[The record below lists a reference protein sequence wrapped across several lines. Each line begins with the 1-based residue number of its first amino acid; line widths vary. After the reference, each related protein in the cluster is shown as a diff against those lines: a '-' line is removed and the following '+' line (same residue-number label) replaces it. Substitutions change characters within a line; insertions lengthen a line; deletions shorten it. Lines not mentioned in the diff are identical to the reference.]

1 MKSNIYKTTSFNNH
15 SELSSSASN
24 SSNYEK
30 NQNIRVICKKIVYLI
45 GIPIEIAEEDTLIK
59 KEYLGQYGSIH
70 KIIVN
75 KNGYMKNESNS
86 PTYSSY
92 ITYSNETE
100 ASLALL
106 SLNNSIVFNHKLNA
120 CYGTNKYCNNFLKGI
135 ECNNK
140 DCFYLHE
147 IANKNDIIIKN
158 DSQMKMLFIEQ
169 QKIATN
175 IADVFSVEQ
184 KDIYIQKGTEI
195 KNEFEEKKIENFF
208 PTIDTIYDKKY
219 IQELEK
225 ENNSNKK
232 YNNNNNNNNKEYYY
246 QPSSPNNSY
255 TKKSKINKFSSPQV
269 GKYSKQIDDGNIIE
283 DEDDNEEYI
292 LVRQPSRHKK
302 KYGGNKN
309 IFKKKNNY
317 YKKSSKLKFT
327 LEKYKIKYNI
337 REEEINQNR
346 HKLSEFTET
355 ISGYNTNES
364 STLNN
369 QQDEIIDLRKN
380 FYKFSKKSRF
390 SFANHENEEKNDK
403 NEKKQIFIVPDFIK
417 DILTKKCY
425 TMNFMY
431 TLGIKNSKFLEEFL
445 LDEEIKTLNKWA
457 NEQ

>member
-195 KNEFEEKKIENFF
+195 KKEFEEKKIENFF

-232 YNNNNNNNNKEYYY
+232 YNNNNNNKEYYY

-390 SFANHENEEKNDK
+390 SFANHENEEKN
-403 NEKKQIFIVPDFIK
+403 EKKQIFIVPDFIK
-417 DILTKKCY
+417 DILTKKCS

>member
-232 YNNNNNNNNKEYYY
+232 YNNNNNNKEYYY

-390 SFANHENEEKNDK
+390 SFANHENEEKNEK

>member
-1 MKSNIYKTTSFNNH
+1 MKSNNYKTTSFNTH
-15 SELSSSASN
+15 SELSPSASN

-30 NQNIRVICKKIVYLI
+30 NQNIRVICKNIVYLI

-106 SLNNSIVFNHKLNA
+106 SLNNSIIFNHKLNA

-175 IADVFSVEQ
+175 IADVFSVKQ
-184 KDIYIQKGTEI
+184 KDIYIKKGTEI
-195 KNEFEEKKIENFF
+195 KKEFEENKIENFF

-225 ENNSNKK
+225 ENNNNKK
-232 YNNNNNNNNKEYYY
+232 YNNNNNKEYYY
-246 QPSSPNNSY
+246 QPSSPINSY
-255 TKKSKINKFSSPQV
+255 TKKNKINKFSSPQV
-269 GKYSKQIDDGNIIE
+269 GKYSEQIDDGNIIE

-309 IFKKKNNY
+309 IYKKNNY

-390 SFANHENEEKNDK
+390 SFANHENEEKNEK
-403 NEKKQIFIVPDFIK
+403 NDKKQFFIVPDFIK

-425 TMNFMY
+425 TMNFMN

>member
-1 MKSNIYKTTSFNNH
+1 MKSINSISTSFNTKQEI
-15 SELSSSASN
+15 SCPSN
-24 SSNYEK
+24 TENYQLTSSNVR
-30 NQNIRVICKKIVYLI
+30 IISKKILYLI
-45 GIPIEIAEEDTLIK
+45 GIPYEIANEETLIK

-75 KNGYMKNESNS
+75 KNGYLKNESNS

-232 YNNNNNNNNKEYYY
+232 YNNNNNNKEYYY

-390 SFANHENEEKNDK
+390 SFANHENEEKN
-403 NEKKQIFIVPDFIK
+403 EKKQIFIVPDFIK

>member
-1 MKSNIYKTTSFNNH
+1 MKSINYKTTSFNTH
-15 SELSSSASN
+15 SELSGETSY

-45 GIPIEIAEEDTLIK
+45 GIPIEIADEDTLIK

-92 ITYSNETE
+92 ITYSNEAE

-106 SLNNSIVFNHKLNA
+106 SLNNSIIFNHKLNA

-147 IANKNDIIIKN
+147 IANKSDIIIKN

-169 QKIATN
+169 QKIATS
-175 IADVFSVEQ
+175 IADIFSVNQ
-184 KDIYIQKGTEI
+184 KNIYIKKGSEI
-195 KNEFEEKKIENFF
+195 KKEFELQKFENFF

-219 IQELEK
+219 IQELER
-225 ENNSNKK
+225 ENNNNKK
-232 YNNNNNNNNKEYYY
+232 YNNNREYYY
-246 QPSSPNNSY
+246 QPSSPINSY
-255 TKKSKINKFSSPQV
+255 TKKNKINKYSSPQFD
-269 GKYSKQIDDGNIIE
+269 KYSEYIDDDNNNKLIRDMDGNE
-283 DEDDNEEYI
+283 EEYI

-302 KYGGNKN
+302 KYGGSNKN
-309 IFKKKNNY
+309 IYKKNHY
-317 YKKSSKLKFT
+317 YKKNCKLKYT

-337 REEEINQNR
+337 REEEINNNK

-364 STLNN
+364 SSLNN
-369 QQDEIIDLRKN
+369 QQDEIDSKKN

-390 SFANHENEEKNDK
+390 SFASTENDEK
-403 NEKKQIFIVPDFIK
+403 NEKFNNFMVPDFIK
-417 DILTKKCY
+417 DILTKK
-425 TMNFMY
+425 FY
-431 TLGIKNSKFLEEFL
+431 TLSFMCGSEYKNNKYLEEFL
-445 LDEEIKTLNKWA
+445 LDEEIKALNKWA
-457 NEQ
+457 KQ

>member
-24 SSNYEK
+24 SSNYAK

-309 IFKKKNNY
+309 IYKKKNNY

-390 SFANHENEEKNDK
+390 SFANHENEEKN
-403 NEKKQIFIVPDFIK
+403 EKKQIFIVPDFIK